1 MADKNDNLITPS
13 FESLIDIIK
22 QKLEDYDKLNKIV
35 DNDDIEKMIT
45 YLFENQYLG
54 GGPQFSR
61 GFERIIDQIVDLRI
75 EKGEK

>member
-45 YLFENQYLG
+45 YLFDYL
-54 GGPQFSR
+54 
-61 GFERIIDQIVDLRI
+61 IVYIRMF
-75 EKGEK
+75 